1 MGASLTIYEQPF
13 VQRLETVESLVDQL
27 FPQAIQR
34 NMEWR
39 AKKLKDFIDNA
50 PGKILGNLGDVCNE
64 LELPLSV
71 RQARRL
77 FRGTTGVSINEY
89 ARKRRLVSAARQ
101 LQDTDESVK
110 VIATDAGYHTHKA
123 FAKSFHDMFQ
133 LTPMEFRRMWHR
145 TQVTAWIA
153 R

>member
-1 MGASLTIYEQPF
+1 MVAGSQTYKIPVVRL
-13 VQRLETVESLVDQL
+13 LETVDGFFARLLPEAVQFSDE
-27 FPQAIQR
+27 AD
-34 NMEWR
+34 WR

-50 PGKILGNLGDVCNE
+50 PGKVLGNLADVCNE

-77 FRGTTGVSINEY
+77 FKESTGVSINEY

-101 LQDTDESVK
+101 LHDTDESVK

-123 FAKSFHDMFQ
+123 FAKSFNDMFQ
-133 LTPMEFRRMWHR
+133 LRPMEFRRMWRR
-145 TQVTAWIA
+145 TQVTA
-153 R
+153 